1 MNYSKIKHIVSKTLL
16 ITLLFGGVIW
26 MSSCSD
32 IDCPV
37 TNGVWAN
44 YVVQGANLPDT
55 ITI

>member
-1 MNYSKIKHIVSKTLL
+1 MNYSKIKHIVSKAFL

-44 YVVQGANLPDT
+44 YVVQDRKSVV
-55 ITI
+55 